1 MKPLLHH
8 EIRGNWATVQL
19 PINPDDSID
28 LARLADAVERI
39 FAFGVDGLYTNG
51 TAGEFHT
58 QREAEFDAV
67 HDCVAQRC
75 ERANTP
81 FQIGVSHMS
90 AQISL
95 DRLKRSVQYAPSA
108 FQVILPDWVVPREDE
123 AVDFL
128 NRMAEAAEGIG
139 LVLYNP
145 PHAKR
150 QLSPIELGR
159 LKQRVP
165 RLVGV
170 KVAGGEAD
178 WYRGMREHMQGLSV
192 FVPGHHLA
200 NGIREGAH
208 GSYSN
213 VCCIHPGAAQA
224 WYDSMSESM
233 EHAMD
238 VERRL
243 WRVHGTPYH
252 AVCPPRV
259 LQRGARQVAGSNRWV
274 GGNRHDVSVGRI
286 GSSIPST
293 PNDSGAPFVS
303 RYRNSD
309 ASSGGITRSPPTLT
323 HTMPSGRDLHEC
335 RTGAHTDETWHVSVE
350 PSMTS
355 PDAHTLR
362 CPYRLE

>member
-178 WYRGMREHMQGLSV
+178 WYHGMREHMQGLSV

-243 WRVHGTPYH
+243 CAFMEHHIMPF
-252 AVCPPRV
+252 
-259 LQRGARQVAGSNRWV
+259 ARQGFCNAALDKLLAAIGGWAEIGTRLRW
-274 GGNRHDVSVGRI
+274 
-286 GSSIPST
+286 
-293 PNDSGAPFVS
+293 
-303 RYRNSD
+303 
-309 ASSGGITRSPPTLT
+309 
-323 HTMPSGRDLHEC
+323 
-335 RTGAHTDETWHVSVE
+335 
-350 PSMTS
+350 
-355 PDAHTLR
+355 
-362 CPYRLE
+362 PYRFIDPEHAERLRGTFCQQVPEFGRLIRWDHTQPPHSDPHHAKRPRPS